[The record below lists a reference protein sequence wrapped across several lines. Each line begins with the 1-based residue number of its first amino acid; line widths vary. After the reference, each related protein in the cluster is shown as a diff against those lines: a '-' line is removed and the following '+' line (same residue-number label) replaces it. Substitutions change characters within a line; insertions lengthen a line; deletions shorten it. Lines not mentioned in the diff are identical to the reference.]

1 MRPVRPTFLFEWLSL
16 RLCLIEIVQQSF
28 HLFSFFFSFFVFC
41 FLFLSGWEGGGGV
54 LEITATKGTTGEG
67 VNPFIPALTHVT
79 YKSCYQQLIQ
89 EWKQIFYYKDNGWNN
104 KRSRQRDAIRHF
116 PDIAIADIVIALFN
130 LIYLGKNCSSR
141 LDLMYML
148 KEELFLI
155 QRAGACYK
163 IPVETHCVL
172 FSRESKNMY
181 PSERHK
187 LSLVFGKVLASE
199 RKQKEIKT
207 E

>member
-16 RLCLIEIVQQSF
+16 RLCLIEIVQQPF
-28 HLFSFFFSFFVFC
+28 HLFSFFFLFFVFC
-41 FLFLSGWEGGGGV
+41 FLFLSGWGGL
-54 LEITATKGTTGEG
+54 LEITATKVTTGEG

-116 PDIAIADIVIALFN
+116 PDIAIADIIIALFN

>member
-16 RLCLIEIVQQSF
+16 RLCLIEIVQQPF
-28 HLFSFFFSFFVFC
+28 HLFSFFFCVFC
-41 FLFLSGWEGGGGV
+41 FLLFIFEWVGGGGL
-54 LEITATKGTTGEG
+54 LEITATKVTTGEG

-116 PDIAIADIVIALFN
+116 PDIAIADIIIALFN

>member
-16 RLCLIEIVQQSF
+16 RLCLIEIVQQPF
-28 HLFSFFFSFFVFC
+28 HLFSFFFFC
-41 FLFLSGWEGGGGV
+41 FLFFAFYFWVGGGGGL
-54 LEITATKGTTGEG
+54 LEITATKVTTGEG

-116 PDIAIADIVIALFN
+116 PDIAIADIIIALFN

-148 KEELFLI
+148 K
-155 QRAGACYK
+155 
-163 IPVETHCVL
+163 
-172 FSRESKNMY
+172 
-181 PSERHK
+181 
-187 LSLVFGKVLASE
+187 
-199 RKQKEIKT
+199 
-207 E
+207 